1 MTTSAKSY
9 GLDLHM
15 TPKPLLR
22 TFVQPVFVT
31 LCLGTQVLAQNAPSI
46 TPGDISRQLEPM
58 RVPELPTLALQ
69 PQRITQPSRPEPG
82 SQVVRVQHWDLQGH
96 KILSSEALQG
106 LLQPFVGVEL
116 SLKQMRE
123 AAAVVQQ
130 AYEDAGW
137 LARVDLPAQDVTG
150 GRVRL
155 QITEARLGQVWL
167 DAQAV
172 SRVRPEQLLAWV
184 KEGQTAGGALNNRQL
199 ERSLLLV
206 DDLPG
211 VSVAG
216 NLQAGALPGATD
228 VVINAAAEQPYSL
241 DFSLDNHNA
250 RSVGADRLSVSGAW
264 TSPAGFGEGYN
275 AQAFKSE
282 GSDFVRL
289 GASAPLDYH
298 GLRGSINLSQL
309 NYKIITPD
317 ADGRQQNINGR
328 SQSASLDLSYPVL
341 RSRQANVYLS
351 ASLDHRRYLGHANDQ
366 LSSHYQVHGATVGL
380 MGNFFDSWAGGAANS
395 YSLSWRQGVVHSG
408 QVAVSPAVEGDFSKL
423 SWSLSRQQT
432 LRSDLSLYA
441 ALNAQRTGD
450 KVLDGSENFSLGGP
464 SGVRAYPVSEASGPQ
479 GQVLNLELRWRLN
492 PQWLLT
498 PFYDHGRIQKRSAD
512 ALRDYSLSGAG
523 VSATWSGEDGWTA
536 HATLAQRLGRNP
548 NANAQTGQDLDG
560 TLRKNRLWVT
570 VSRSL

>member
-1 MTTSAKSY
+1 MKSY

-15 TPKPLLR
+15 TPKPLFR
-22 TFVQPVFVT
+22 IPVEPVFLT
-31 LCLGTQVLAQNAPSI
+31 LCLSTQVMAQNAPSV
-46 TPGDISRQLEPM
+46 TPGDISRQVVPM
-58 RVPELPTLALQ
+58 RVPELPALALQ

-82 SQVVRVQHWDLQGH
+82 SQVVRVQQWDLQGQQ
-96 KILSSEALQG
+96 ILSSEALLV
-106 LLQPFVGVEL
+106 LLQPFVGVDL

-137 LARVDLPAQDVTG
+137 LARVDLPAQDVTS

-155 QITEARLGQVWL
+155 QITEARLGQVRL

-172 SRVRPEQLLAWV
+172 SRVLPERLLAWI
-184 KEGQTAGGALNNRQL
+184 KDGQNAGGALNTRQL
-199 ERSLLLV
+199 DRSLLLV

-216 NLQAGALPGATD
+216 TLQAGAQPGATD

-250 RSVGADRLSVSGAW
+250 RSVGADRLNISGTW
-264 TSPAGFGEGYN
+264 TSPAGMGEAYN

-289 GASAPLDYH
+289 GASAPLGYS

-309 NYKIITPD
+309 NYNIITPD
-317 ADGRQQNINGR
+317 ADGRQQNINGS

-341 RSRQANVYLS
+341 RSRQANVYLN
-351 ASLDHRRYLGHANDQ
+351 AVLDHRRYLGHANDQ
-366 LSSHYQVHGATVGL
+366 LSSHYQVQGAALGL

-408 QVAVSPAVEGDFSKL
+408 QVAVSPAVEGNFSKL
-423 SWSLSRQQT
+423 SWSLSRQQV

-441 ALNAQRTGD
+441 AVNAQRTGD

-464 SGVRAYPVSEASGPQ
+464 IGVRAYPVSEASGPQ

-492 PQWLLT
+492 PQWLVT
-498 PFYDHGRIQKRSAD
+498 PFYDHGRIQKRSTD
-512 ALRDYSLSGAG
+512 ALREYSLSGAG
-523 VSATWSGEDGWTA
+523 VSVSWSGEGGWTA
-536 HATLAQRLGRNP
+536 RTTLAHRLGRNP
-548 NANAQTGQDLDG
+548 NANTQTGQDLDG
-560 TLRKNRLWVT
+560 TLRKNRLWIT

>member
-1 MTTSAKSY
+1 
-9 GLDLHM
+9 M

-22 TFVQPVFVT
+22 TAVEPVLLT
-31 LCLGTQVLAQNAPSI
+31 LCLMTQVLAQNAPSF
-46 TPGDISRQLEPM
+46 TPGEISRQVEPL
-58 RVPELPTLALQ
+58 RVPELPSLALQ
-69 PQRITQPSRPEPG
+69 PKRITQPSHPEPG
-82 SQVVRVQHWDLQGH
+82 SQVVRVQQWDLQGNQ
-96 KILSSEALQG
+96 ILSSAALQV
-106 LLQPFVGVEL
+106 LLRPFVGVDL

-123 AAAVVQQ
+123 AAALVQQ

-155 QITEARLGQVWL
+155 QITEARLGQVRM

-172 SRVRPEQLLAWV
+172 SRVLPERLLAWV
-184 KEGQTAGGALNNRQL
+184 KDGQIEGGALNTRQL
-199 ERSLLLV
+199 DRSLLLV

-216 NLQAGALPGATD
+216 NLQAGAQPGATD
-228 VVINAAAEQPYSL
+228 VVINAAAEQPYSF
-241 DFSLDNHNA
+241 DISLDNHNA
-250 RSVGADRLSVSGAW
+250 RSVGADRLNISGAW
-264 TSPAGFGEGYN
+264 TSPAGFGEAYN

-282 GSDFVRL
+282 GSDFVRW
-289 GASAPLDYH
+289 GASAPLGYS
-298 GLRGSINLSQL
+298 GLRGSVNLSQL

-341 RSRQANVYLS
+341 RSRQANLYLS
-351 ASLDHRRYLGHANDQ
+351 AALDHRRYLGHANDQ
-366 LSSHYQVHGATVGL
+366 LSSHYQVQGGTVSL
-380 MGNFFDSWAGGAANS
+380 LGNFFETWAGGAANS

-408 QVAVSPAVEGDFSKL
+408 QVAVSPSVEGNFSKL

-441 ALNAQRTGD
+441 AVNVQRTGD

-492 PQWLLT
+492 PQWLVT
-498 PFYDHGRIQKRSAD
+498 PFYDHGRIQKRSTD
-512 ALRDYSLSGAG
+512 ALRNYSLSGAG
-523 VSATWSGEDGWTA
+523 VSATWSGEGGWTA
-536 HATLAQRLGRNP
+536 RTTLAHRLGRNP
-548 NANAQTGQDLDG
+548 NANAQSGLDQDG
-560 TLRKNRLWVT
+560 TLRKNRLWMT
-570 VSRSL
+570 VSRSF